1 MLKFEHNITI
11 SNTKQRRS
19 SWRKIPGTWQEESR
33 WTKACSEVQSP
44 EFMNR
49 EKVEVSERNVG
60 MRPMKNSWQVAD
72 FCCVVQIIN
81 LLRIKTA
88 WKKTSSPV
96 TQTLPTLQYVL
107 HSYLLI
113 CHMIAD
119 ILWLQSIWCDSRA
132 QCFHVT
138 QIILAHFGKILA
150 LTFRPSFARQICLQ
164 GSFELV

>member
-11 SNTKQRRS
+11 SNRKQRRS
-19 SWRKIPGTWQEESR
+19 SWRKIPGTWQEESG

-88 WKKTSSPV
+88 WKKSFFPSHPNSPHTSVCLAFIPIDLSYDSWHFV
-96 TQTLPTLQYVL
+96 TSVHMVWFKGTVL
-107 HSYLLI
+107 SCY
-113 CHMIAD
+113 
-119 ILWLQSIWCDSRA
+119 
-132 QCFHVT
+132 T
-138 QIILAHFGKILA
+138 NN
-150 LTFRPSFARQICLQ
+150 PS
-164 GSFELV
+164 SFWQNFSLNI